1 MEHKILE
8 LLQSMHNQM
17 TSMQSD
23 ITSIKYEQ
31 LKVNERLSN
40 LEAKVDK
47 GFADVNS
54 KIDNLSCELGEMI
67 SKEVGDTISNQLQE
81 LKSDVKFLTY
91 KVQDTEKDVFGIK
104 DHLKLIK

>member
-1 MEHKILE
+1 MEQILE
-8 LLQSMHNQM
+8 ILK
-17 TSMQSD
+17 
-23 ITSIKYEQ
+23 SIQNEQ
-31 LKVNERLSN
+31 IKTNERLSN

-67 SKEVGDTISNQLQE
+67 SREVGDTISNQLKE
-81 LKSDVKFLTY
+81 LKSDVKFLTH